1 MRYNFLKPLILI
13 LLPLILCLPQF
24 SFSKNFND
32 FSLFCQ
38 QVPEGFPFGLWFN
51 NGKVTQ
57 IGIVDYIKVYDYRE
71 AFKLNDNA
79 IKWLNVRL
87 NINNLTLH
95 IGQFEEHF
103 AECKNTTSLDMLNKE
118 LDQFIKLLMDKNTI

>member
-1 MRYNFLKPLILI
+1 MRCNLLKLLVLIMLTIFFLPS
-13 LLPLILCLPQF
+13 F
-24 SFSKNFND
+24 SFSKNVNN

-38 QVPEGFPFGLWFN
+38 QSPEGGPFGLWFN

-57 IGIVDYIKVYDYRE
+57 IGVVNYIKVYDYNE
-71 AFKLNDNA
+71 SYKINDNG

-87 NINNLTLH
+87 NIKNLTLH

-103 AECKNTTSLDMLNKE
+103 AECQKTTSLDMLNKK
-118 LDQFIKLLMDKNTI
+118 LDQFIKSLMDNNTI

>member
-1 MRYNFLKPLILI
+1 MRCSFLKPLILI
-13 LLPLILCLPQF
+13 LLPILYLPQF
-24 SFSKNFND
+24 SFSKNFSD

-38 QVPEGFPFGLWFN
+38 QVPEGYPFGLWFN
-51 NGKVTQ
+51 DGKVTQ

-71 AFKLNDNA
+71 VYQLNDNA

-103 AECKNTTSLDMLNKE
+103 AECQNTTSLDILNKE

>member
-1 MRYNFLKPLILI
+1 MRYNLLNPLILI
-13 LLPLILCLPQF
+13 LLIILYFSPF
-24 SFSKNFND
+24 SFSKDIKN

-38 QVPEGFPFGLWFN
+38 QIPEGHPFGLWFN

-57 IGIVDYIKVYDYRE
+57 IGVLDYIKVYDYK
-71 AFKLNDNA
+71 ASYKLNDSD

-87 NINNLTLH
+87 NIKNLTLH

-103 AECKNTTSLDMLNKE
+103 AECQKTNSLDMLNKE
-118 LDQFIKLLMDKNTI
+118 LDQFIKSLMDNNTI

>member
-1 MRYNFLKPLILI
+1 MRCNFLKPLILI
-13 LLPLILCLPQF
+13 LLPILYLPQI

-38 QVPEGFPFGLWFN
+38 QVPEGYPFGLWFN
-51 NGKVTQ
+51 DGKVTQ
-57 IGIVDYIKVYDYRE
+57 IGILDYIKVYDYRE
-71 AFKLNDNA
+71 VYKLNDNA

-103 AECKNTTSLDMLNKE
+103 AECQNTTSLDILNKE

>member
-13 LLPLILCLPQF
+13 LLPILYLPQF
-24 SFSKNFND
+24 SFSKNYND

-38 QVPEGFPFGLWFN
+38 QVPEGYPFGLWFSD
-51 NGKVTQ
+51 GKVTQ
-57 IGIVDYIKVYDYRE
+57 IGVLDYIKVYDYNE
-71 AFKLNDNA
+71 SYKLNDSD

-87 NINNLTLH
+87 NIKNLTLH

-103 AECKNTTSLDMLNKE
+103 AECQKTNSLDMLNKE
-118 LDQFIKLLMDKNTI
+118 LDQFIKSLMDNNTI